1 MKIVLATTSSFAEDS
16 PELLKIM
23 AANGLRVVL
32 NPHRC
37 RLSESELDQLL
48 KEHMPI
54 GLLAGTEKIC
64 RAHLEQASEHLRVIS
79 RVGVGWENIDREAA
93 ADLGILIYRTPDVL
107 TQAVAELTIGLILS
121 GLRSITYHDRMVRQ
135 DRWQKKMGSLL
146 QGKEVG
152 IIGFGSIGRRV
163 GELVNAFGARVIY
176 YDPRPSNVSWATAVP
191 LHSLLKTADVI
202 SIHADGNEMVVGSAE
217 FKCIT
222 KQNVILVNTARGSLV
237 DEEALYQCLSE
248 GRLGCACLDVYN
260 NEPYDGPLRHLENI
274 VLTPHI
280 GSYALEARRLMEQS
294 AVENLLAGLIKS
306 GVL

>member
-1 MKIVLATTSSFAEDS
+1 LKIVLATTSSFAEDS
-16 PELLKIM
+16 PELLEIM
-23 AANGLRVVL
+23 AAKGLRIVL

-37 RLSESELDQLL
+37 RLSEGELEQLL
-48 KEHMPI
+48 KEHRPI
-54 GLLAGTEKIC
+54 GLLAGTENIC
-64 RAHLEQASEHLRVIS
+64 RAHLEQAAEHLRVIS

-107 TQAVAELTIGLILS
+107 TQAVAELTIGLMLS
-121 GLRSITYHDRMVRQ
+121 GLRSITYHDRMIRQ

-163 GELVNAFGARVIY
+163 GELVHAFGASVIY

-191 LHSLLKTADVI
+191 IHSLLKRADVI
-202 SIHADGNEMVVGSAE
+202 SIHAGGNDMIVGPEE

-237 DEEALYQCLSE
+237 DEEALYQCLRE
-248 GRLGCACLDVYN
+248 GRLGCACLDVYS
-260 NEPYDGPLRHLENI
+260 NEPYDGPLRHLENV

-280 GSYALEARRLMEQS
+280 GSYALEARRLMERC
-294 AVENLLAGLIKS
+294 AVENILSGLTEAGL
-306 GVL
+306 L